1 MKGGKTPFK
10 RQNKE
15 ETGVIIIQEIF
26 SLFSSLNSEYSE
38 SFLLQKL

>member
-15 ETGVIIIQEIF
+15 GNRRHNNPRNFQTF
-26 SLFSSLNSEYSE
+26 NKSTLNTT
-38 SFLLQKL
+38 